1 MARTHHLSAPKL
13 GGGWVCLISGVVM
26 DAAFVVMVRFGA
38 LVVVV
43 AANGFE
49 VGVGGLAVIALEIR
63 GVACLAKKLTAAVAS
78 NSKKQH
84 RHLLKQEII
93 IISMSLIK
101 LTRITIRAR

>member
-1 MARTHHLSAPKL
+1 
-13 GGGWVCLISGVVM
+13 M
-26 DAAFVVMVRFGA
+26 DAAFVVMVEFGA

-43 AANGFE
+43 AAANAVEVE

-84 RHLLKQEII
+84 RHL
-93 IISMSLIK
+93 
-101 LTRITIRAR
+101 

>member
-13 GGGWVCLISGVVM
+13 GGGWVGLISGVM
-26 DAAFVVMVRFGA
+26 DAAFVVMVEFGA

-43 AANGFE
+43 AAANGFE

-84 RHLLKQEII
+84 RHL
-93 IISMSLIK
+93 
-101 LTRITIRAR
+101 

>member
-13 GGGWVCLISGVVM
+13 SGGWVCLISGVM

-43 AANGFE
+43 AAANGGFE
-49 VGVGGLAVIALEIR
+49 VGVGGLVVIALEIR
-63 GVACLAKKLTAAVAS
+63 GVACLAKKLTAAVAF

-84 RHLLKQEII
+84 RHL
-93 IISMSLIK
+93 
-101 LTRITIRAR
+101 